1 MYTVVLTLQWINIA
15 LVMVESWIVFF
26 NLKSRSHSF
35 LYLNTVATLIF
46 VTGYLHAL
54 MSVTEDSYHQS
65 MMMVWS
71 GKVWIPISLLLFAM
85 DLCRIRVSKA
95 VVVTEGSLAIVSY
108 GIIIY
113 NNKTGL
119 FFTDPKFYFENGVP
133 IFEFT
138 KGPWYYIWDILVA
151 ATIFSSLYVIFK
163 SYSSGQSTLN
173 KKQYRAL
180 IVALMIYIVLYYTD
194 YLPFSK
200 YYDMSQLGASLCAV
214 HILIAIFRY
223 NLLDTESVAK
233 EYIADNLSAGV
244 IATDQSGKVAYFNK
258 AAEIAYPE
266 LDKDPQTVLESV
278 RSAISEGRS
287 VNIDGKVYTF
297 DERDPL
303 TGTHDGSKIYVLTD
317 DTERQRYLA
326 DLEEQKKIADE
337 ANQAKSEFLASMSHE
352 IRTPINTVLGMNEMI
367 LRESRESNIREY
379 AGDIRSA
386 GNTLLSIINDIL
398 DLSKIESGKMEIVKT
413 EYSEAMMLYDL
424 VNIISGRAKE
434 KGLVFEA
441 VVDPKIPVRFFGD
454 DVRIKQVLMN
464 ILSNAVKYTPKGR
477 VCLKAE
483 LNSIEEQEGKKLASI
498 HYAVEDTGIG
508 IKNEDMDKLFSAFE
522 RLDVKRNRNIEGTGL
537 GMTITVRLLSMM
549 ASKLSVQSEYG
560 KGSLFS
566 FDLTEEVIDDTPM
579 GEFNSRVSEE
589 ALKESAFNNIFTAP
603 EARILVVDDN
613 RTNRKVF
620 TLLLKH
626 TEILIDE
633 AGSGPEAIEMAAG
646 QHYDII
652 FMDHMMPDMDG
663 IEAMNRIKEMKDGP
677 CARTPIVIL
686 TANAV
691 AGSREMYL
699 EKGCDGYLSKPVS
712 ATRLEEAIREF
723 LPIGKLN
730 L

>member
-1 MYTVVLTLQWINIA
+1 MYIAVLTLQWINIA

-26 NLKSRSHSF
+26 NFKNRAHSF

-54 MSVTEDSYHQS
+54 MSVTEDAYHQS

-71 GKVWIPISLLLFAM
+71 GKVWIPLSLLLFAV
-85 DLCRIRVSKA
+85 DICRIRVKKA
-95 VVVTEGSLAIVSY
+95 VVVVQGLLAVISY
-108 GIIIY
+108 GVIIY
-113 NNKTGL
+113 NRKTGL
-119 FFTDPKFYFENGVP
+119 FFNDPHFYFEKGLP
-133 IFEFT
+133 IYEFT
-138 KGPWYYIWDILVA
+138 KGPWYYIWDILVFISIL
-151 ATIFSSLYVIFK
+151 TSLYLMFK
-163 SYSSGQSTLN
+163 AYWSGKSALN
-173 KKQYRAL
+173 RKQYRAV

-194 YLPFSK
+194 YLPIGK
-200 YYDMSQLGASLCAV
+200 YYDLSQLGASLCAV
-214 HILIAIFRY
+214 HIIIAIFRY
-223 NLLDTESVAK
+223 KLLDTESMAR
-233 EYIADNLSAGV
+233 EYIVDNLSAGV
-244 IATDQSGKVAYFNK
+244 IATDPTGKVAYFNK
-258 AAEIAYPE
+258 AAALAYPM
-266 LDKDPQTVLESV
+266 LVSDPKEVLETV
-278 RSAISEGRS
+278 RSAIAEGKAVKVGDR
-287 VNIDGKVYTF
+287 VYTF

-303 TGTHDGSKIYVLTD
+303 TGTPDGSKIYVLSD
-317 DTERQRYLA
+317 DTERHRYMA
-326 DLEEQKKIADE
+326 DLEEQKRIADA

-367 LRESRESNIREY
+367 LRESREGNIREY
-379 AGDIRSA
+379 AGDIKSA

-398 DLSKIESGKMEIVKT
+398 DLSKIESGKMEIVKAD
-413 EYSEAMMLYDL
+413 YSEAMMLYDL
-424 VNIISGRAKE
+424 INIISGRAKE

-441 VVDPKIPVRFFGD
+441 EVDSNIPVRLFGD

-464 ILSNAVKYTPKGR
+464 ILSNAVKYTLEGS
-477 VCLKAE
+477 VHLKAC
-483 LNSIEEQEGKKLASI
+483 LNSVTERDGKKYASI

-508 IKNEDMDKLFSAFE
+508 IKSEDMDKLFSAFE
-522 RLDVKRNRNIEGTGL
+522 RLDIKKNRNIEGTGL
-537 GMTITVRLLSMM
+537 GMTITVRLLAMM

-566 FDLTEEVIDDTPM
+566 FDLIEEVVDDTPI
-579 GEFNSRVSEE
+579 GDFNTRVSAE
-589 ALKESAFNNIFTAP
+589 ALKQSAYANIFTAP

-626 TEILIDE
+626 TEIMIDE
-633 AGSGPEAIEMAAG
+633 AGSGPEAIEMASG

-663 IEAMNRIKEMKDGP
+663 IEAMNRIKEIKDGP

-699 EKGCDGYLSKPVS
+699 SKGCDGYLSKPVS